1 MTVVRQLDQPVQLL
15 ALLDC
20 LALLVGAVISNNGVQ
35 RQAVTVDNRP
45 TWVRDHTGGGV
56 LLAGDVGG
64 DAQVSESFSVRFH
77 HHDRS
82 GAMVT
87 YCYYAALDLK
97 DPTTILVER
106 HIECLVCTDPND
118 PRGTKI
124 WSTNRSIVFQGG
136 FGDVQVATDA
146 ANYAAKR
153 HLDCKEPWTGRSPW
167 SNE

>member
-87 YCYYAALDLK
+87 YCYYAAVDLK

-118 PRGTKI
+118 PRGT
-124 WSTNRSIVFQGG
+124 RSGLPTAPSSSRAASVMSKWPPMQRTTP
-136 FGDVQVATDA
+136 QSAT
-146 ANYAAKR
+146 
-153 HLDCKEPWTGRSPW
+153 
-167 SNE
+167 

>member
-87 YCYYAALDLK
+87 YCYYAGRGPQRPDHHPGRAAYRVPGLHRSQRPARYQDLVYQ
-97 DPTTILVER
+97 PLHR
-106 HIECLVCTDPND
+106 LP
-118 PRGTKI
+118 
-124 WSTNRSIVFQGG
+124 
-136 FGDVQVATDA
+136 
-146 ANYAAKR
+146 
-153 HLDCKEPWTGRSPW
+153 GRLR
-167 SNE
+167 